1 MDGFQ
6 LLYLAP
12 FILHFILHSP
22 CLVVAAGSPN
32 EAFKQRALSH
42 LQLSASPK
50 LKNILKLERP

>member
-12 FILHFILHSP
+12 FILSTFFL
-22 CLVVAAGSPN
+22 LVVAAGSPN
-32 EAFKQRALSH
+32 EAFTQRALSH

-50 LKNILKLERP
+50 LKNILKLERL